1 MENNRGYIAKFRK
14 LQLER
19 HDIDLS
25 DACATLE
32 AENAELSR
40 RRTDAYAEQPP
51 VKFNIPRDSESYS
64 HSGLPLLL
72 AAYIYTRGRVLERTL
87 QGQAAAEQIG

>member
-51 VKFNIPRDSESYS
+51 VKFN
-64 HSGLPLLL
+64 
-72 AAYIYTRGRVLERTL
+72 
-87 QGQAAAEQIG
+87 